1 MRVQELATRIKEA
14 GWPGDP
20 VRFAATLVDEIT
32 DPRHGVATSEQL
44 AAEAAA
50 INARLTHGI
59 GSLNERLGHEIG
71 SLNERLG
78 HEIGSLNEHLG
89 HEIGSLNERLGHE
102 TASINARLTQEVALL
117 REEMR
122 GIETR
127 LELRIEKALRQ
138 WGLLIIAVTAAFGTL
153 LALLD

>member
-78 HEIGSLNEHLG
+78 HE
-89 HEIGSLNERLGHE
+89 
-102 TASINARLTQEVALL
+102 TASINARLTQELALL